1 MIEIIDV
8 SKSFGDFIAL
18 ENINIRIKKS
28 DFTLKSDFFI
38 YTFFLT

>member
-18 ENINIRIKKS
+18 DNINIKIKKG
-28 DFTLKSDFFI
+28 TI
-38 YTFFLT
+38 HGIIGEV